1 MLYVRFGLDKDCIR
15 DIDLY
20 FDNVYDESWLEDT
33 FVREMIVSV
42 DQSEVIGNQLI
53 VSPILGQIPPERLS
67 GGVKALICMY
77 EMDVYIDLIVC
88 GSNCEEYI
96 LRIADKKDIT
106 VGMSGYDIAFEGK
119 EVQAVCLNDNSTIK
133 NYREWILK
141 MDEFVGETI

>member
-1 MLYVRFGLDKDCIR
+1 
-15 DIDLY
+15 
-20 FDNVYDESWLEDT
+20 
-33 FVREMIVSV
+33 MIVSV

-88 GSNCEEYI
+88 GSNCEDYI

-106 VGMSGYDIAFEGK
+106 VGMSGYDIAFDRTS
-119 EVQAVCLNDNSTIK
+119 QM
-133 NYREWILK
+133 NYIN
-141 MDEFVGETI
+141 